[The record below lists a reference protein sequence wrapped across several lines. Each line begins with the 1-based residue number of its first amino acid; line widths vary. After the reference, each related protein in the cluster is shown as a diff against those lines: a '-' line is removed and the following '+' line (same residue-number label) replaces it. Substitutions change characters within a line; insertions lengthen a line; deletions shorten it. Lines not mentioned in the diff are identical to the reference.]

1 LQHNADVNE
10 AKQSLRKQIRT
21 VRAQL
26 PAETNA
32 EASHLIWK
40 RLSQLD
46 IWLSARTI
54 HTYIGSLPGE
64 VMTNELITWCISR
77 DVHVIVPEVVIS
89 TRTTRHV
96 PLRSLDDLQS
106 TPWGGREP
114 NSTVE
119 VDPLE
124 ADIVIVPGV
133 AFDRNCNRL
142 GMGGGFYDEFL
153 STITA
158 PKIGLAHN
166 VQIVDAVPM
175 TAQDQPVDYVITPNE
190 IITRG

>member
-1 LQHNADVNE
+1 LQHNTDVDE
-10 AKQSLRKQIRT
+10 AKQSLRKQIRM

-26 PAETNA
+26 PSKTNA
-32 EASHLIWK
+32 AASHLIWE
-40 RLSQLD
+40 RLSQLEV
-46 IWLSARTI
+46 WQSAGAI

-64 VMTNELITWCISR
+64 VMTDELIVWCISR
-77 DVHVIVPEVVIS
+77 NIQVIVPKVVIS
-89 TRTTRHV
+89 TRTTQHV

-106 TPWGGREP
+106 TPWGGLEP
-114 NSTVE
+114 TTAV
-119 VDPLE
+119 E
-124 ADIVIVPGV
+124 ADPSKADVVIVPGV
-133 AFDRNCNRL
+133 AFDRNGNRL

-153 STITA
+153 STITV